1 MKYSLAV
8 IALLGYS
15 SAQLGEL
22 DTLLADGPLT
32 QLTKGEGWIA
42 GNFTQLRGKLNNIT
56 SLLTTEKD
64 GLQTEL
70 VRCKDDLSY
79 TAIQSGNDCLAK
91 YSICHKDI
99 TKCQSQFEVC
109 NTAPTT
115 LLAGGEPT
123 FVKDVVTEEST
134 SGYWYPIALFA
145 SGALNVILY
154 NRSKN
159 KDGFDEPLVNY

>member
-64 GLQTEL
+64 GLQTKL
-70 VRCKDDLSY
+70 VRCKDNLSY
-79 TAIQSGNDCLAK
+79 TAAQSGNNCLVK

-115 LLAGGEPT
+115 TLLADGEPT
-123 FVKDVVTEEST
+123 FVNNKMTEEST
-134 SGYWYPIALFA
+134 SGYWYPYLIIALFA

-154 NRSKN
+154 NNLFKVVMIR
-159 KDGFDEPLVNY
+159 